1 MPFERSTDL
10 VEREILIFSEWR
22 RADLLSPR
30 LCSVEMVR
38 KGMSR
43 VLVGANYFGN
53 PRLALRVH
61 AFAYALLYGS
71 SANLE

>member
-1 MPFERSTDL
+1 MPFERSIDL

-30 LCSVEMVR
+30 LCSVERVR

-53 PRLALRVH
+53 PHLVLLVDALTKAV
-61 AFAYALLYGS
+61 LT
-71 SANLE
+71 